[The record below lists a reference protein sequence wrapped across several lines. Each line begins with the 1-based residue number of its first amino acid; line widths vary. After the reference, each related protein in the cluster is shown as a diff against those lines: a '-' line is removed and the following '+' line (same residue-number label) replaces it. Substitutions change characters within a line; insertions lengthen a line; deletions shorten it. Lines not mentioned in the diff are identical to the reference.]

1 MQFPFYRSLIEQQM
15 TRLLFTFTVAALV
28 PSTTRA
34 FLVRTTPSKSL
45 WNDYPQKHQRVTRR
59 EQGIPCIRST
69 STSIGANDDAL
80 MYPGTAVERMMN
92 VRSRVATL
100 SHEDLSGNWIFVRRK
115 LLWAGGLR
123 DLPDAIPGQVS

>member
-1 MQFPFYRSLIEQQM
+1 M
-15 TRLLFTFTVAALV
+15 TRLLFTLTLAALV
-28 PSTTRA
+28 SSTTRA
-34 FLVRTTPSKSL
+34 FIVRTTPSKSL
-45 WNDYPQKHQRVTRR
+45 WINYPQKHQRVTRR
-59 EQGIPCIRST
+59 EEGITYTRSTSTST

-100 SHEDLSGNWIFVRRK
+100 SQEDLSGDWVFVRRK

-123 DLPDAIPGQVS
+123 DLPDAIPGQVSSKECCSH